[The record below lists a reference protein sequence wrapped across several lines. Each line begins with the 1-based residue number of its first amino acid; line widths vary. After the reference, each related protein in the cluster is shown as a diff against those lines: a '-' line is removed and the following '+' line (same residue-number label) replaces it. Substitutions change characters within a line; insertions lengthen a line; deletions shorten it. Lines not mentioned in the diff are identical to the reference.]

1 MTRNRLAEPS
11 LLNLHGLRRWSNAH
25 FDKLEEAGPILA
37 FMVPCWALM
46 LLFIVV
52 LIWLT

>member
-1 MTRNRLAEPS
+1 MTRNRLAEPA

-25 FDKLEEAGPILA
+25 FDKLEEAGPIWA
-37 FMVPCWALM
+37 FVVPCWVLM

-52 LIWLT
+52 LIWLA